1 MTVKR
6 MIWPFSWLAI
16 ALILIFFSSSGG
28 DASFRAGWLFLVW
41 TIPFGV
47 IWWFVIYDYVRT
59 LTWLPIPVIQTG
71 GDLIVVAAAFVFL
84 FVFIPW
90 IQKKGEKKKFCVL
103 LWIILLSTILIG
115 GLLIAQIG
123 RGGAL
128 FS

>member
-1 MTVKR
+1 
-6 MIWPFSWLAI
+6 MIWPFSWLSV
-16 ALILIFFSSSGG
+16 ALILTYFSFSGG
-28 DASFRAGWLFLVW
+28 DASFLAGWLFLVW
-41 TIPFGV
+41 TLPFGV
-47 IWWFVIYDYVRT
+47 IWWFIVYDYVHA
-59 LTWLPIPVIQTG
+59 LAWLPLLTIQTG
-71 GDLIVVAAAFVFL
+71 GDLIAVAAAFVFW
-84 FVFIPW
+84 FIFIPW